1 MVAAVAAC
9 DRRARDANATPT
21 PPAARPTPTG
31 QMFTSTAN
39 LSTPVTWHGEP
50 GHVLDTADLRLVVL
64 DRGGKIVSL
73 VDARS
78 RTEWLAQPAGT
89 TLVDSGYGADFIA
102 SEMCGWDECAPSV
115 DATTLRGA
123 RIPDHGEVWSVDWA
137 TRSQTDALLQEV
149 SGHALPY
156 TLRRTLT
163 EADRAL
169 RFTYEVVNEGD
180 GPLPFVW
187 TGHPQF
193 LATANTTVA
202 LTGEVAEAIVP
213 GDRSGEPLLHQAG
226 RAGALEGVR
235 RGASHKSWLRLRPGR
250 AEVVLAHGHRPGR
263 LRISWDARTVPYVAF
278 WQDNA
283 QFSREPVVAC
293 ELSNGWY
300 DDLAAA
306 DRRGRCLV
314 VPVGESA
321 AWSFHM
327 RLG

>member
-1 MVAAVAAC
+1 MVAVAVAAC
-9 DRRARDANATPT
+9 DRPGRDAGATP
-21 PPAARPTPTG
+21 APTTRA
-31 QMFTSTAN
+31 TSTPQI
-39 LSTPVTWHGEP
+39 STTPQPTPVTWHGEP
-50 GHVLDTADLRLVVL
+50 GHLLDSGDLRLVVL
-64 DRGGKIVSL
+64 DRGGKVASL

-78 RTEWLAQPAGT
+78 RTEWLAQPEGN

-115 DATTLRGA
+115 AATTLRGA
-123 RIPDHGEVWSVDWA
+123 HIPDHGEVWSVDWTTR
-137 TRSQTDALLQEV
+137 TRSDALVQEV
-149 SGHALPY
+149 GGHALPY

-163 EADRAL
+163 ATDGAI
-169 RFTYEVVNEGD
+169 RFTYAVVNEGNEA
-180 GPLPFVW
+180 LPFVW

-193 LATANTTVA
+193 LATAKTMVT
-202 LTGEVAEAIVP
+202 LTGDVAEAIVP
-213 GDRSGEPLLHQAG
+213 GDRTGEPLLRQAG

-250 AEVVLAHGHRPGR
+250 AEVVLAHGDRPGR
-263 LRISWDARTVPYVAF
+263 LRFSWDTRAVPYVAI

-306 DRRGRCLV
+306 ERRSRCLV
-314 VPVGESA
+314 VPPGESA
-321 AWSFHM
+321 AWSFDL